1 MTPIILWDLD
11 DDPEGN
17 VRHIAEHGLS
27 KEDVEFVVA
36 RPDRFD
42 VSRSSG
48 NPMVFG
54 YTDDGRYIA
63 VVYLDIDESMIYPVT
78 AYEVEE

>member
-1 MTPIILWDLD
+1 
-11 DDPEGN
+11 
-17 VRHIAEHGLS
+17 
-27 KEDVEFVVA
+27 
-36 RPDRFD
+36 
-42 VSRSSG
+42 
-48 NPMVFG
+48 MVFG

>member
-1 MTPIILWDLD
+1 MQ
-11 DDPEGN
+11 
-17 VRHIAEHGLS
+17 HIAERGLS

-42 VSRSSG
+42 VSRSSE

-54 YTDDGRYIA
+54 YTDDGRYVA
-63 VVYLDIDESMIYPVT
+63 VVFIQIDDDTIYPVT
-78 AYEVEE
+78 AYEVEV